1 VLEWT
6 ANGRLFYVS
15 IVYNMARQFRKTR
28 RNAKAR
34 RGTRKGGKRKIVKR
48 QRGMRKKRG
57 TRRMIRGGDKYS
69 VGDRIRYRLHST
81 EKYYEGQVKYVHDD
95 GEMIGII
102 LNVKGNITPMDG
114 VHITDERLSTSDS
127 NKFDI
132 WKDIKNNGV
141 LNCTL
146 PMKKS

>member
-1 VLEWT
+1 
-6 ANGRLFYVS
+6 
-15 IVYNMARQFRKTR
+15 
-28 RNAKAR
+28 
-34 RGTRKGGKRKIVKR
+34 
-48 QRGMRKKRG
+48 MRKKRG

-69 VGDRIRYRLHST
+69 VGDIIRYRLHST
-81 EKYYEGQVKYVHDD
+81 EKYYVGQVKYVHDD
-95 GEMIGII
+95 GETIGII
-102 LNVKGNITPMDG
+102 LNVKGNITHLDG
-114 VHITDERLSTSDS
+114 VKITSERLSTSDS